1 MPSSAVS
8 FLFARKRN
16 PFFSFL
22 FADYGNV
29 QKPLWRRVQWQWGY
43 KKSLQWFY
51 LQLQSILH
59 LLTFKVWPL
68 HVGICIR
75 LFGNQGNSMCR
86 RVLILLQLLHFN
98 HHFAA
103 ISLMWPPL
111 ESVQLHSRGARSIS
125 SYQNSPTKPNRVHS
139 ISRSMNKYKREHTSI
154 EEIPNTLNLWD
165 LEKIK

>member
-98 HHFAA
+98 HHFPA

-125 SYQNSPTKPNRVHS
+125 SYQTHQQSQIGCTQSLEAWTNTKESTRALRKFLTRS
-139 ISRSMNKYKREHTSI
+139 ICGT
-154 EEIPNTLNLWD
+154 
-165 LEKIK
+165 